1 MSKLVRIGNAA
12 FALDKVAAV
21 EGDRVVF
28 TDGKEIRVSKKSAE
42 GLLSEIMAP
51 TPAVPHVPG
60 PFPTEA
66 WYEALMAALLDL
78 DRALALAHE
87 KLTEVHRAFEK
98 SIDPAPKAESVA
110 ERR

>member
-28 TDGKEIRVSKKSAE
+28 TDGKEIRVSKKAAE
-42 GLLSEIMAP
+42 GLLEEIM
-51 TPAVPHVPG
+51 PATSGVPPMPS

-66 WYEALMAALLDL
+66 WYEGLMAALLDL

-98 SIDPAPKAESVA
+98 SIAAEPSA
-110 ERR
+110 EGGR